1 LCKKEEKE
9 ERERDMGRIVKEN
22 LNINNN
28 LVPGRL
34 GGLLLLF
41 ILDWS
46 SVRAWKRE
54 EELYE
59 LVERPYF

>member
-1 LCKKEEKE
+1 LCKKRRKREQ
-9 ERERDMGRIVKEN
+9 ERHGEDKEN

-41 ILDWS
+41 FEFWTGH
-46 SVRAWKRE
+46 RAWKRE